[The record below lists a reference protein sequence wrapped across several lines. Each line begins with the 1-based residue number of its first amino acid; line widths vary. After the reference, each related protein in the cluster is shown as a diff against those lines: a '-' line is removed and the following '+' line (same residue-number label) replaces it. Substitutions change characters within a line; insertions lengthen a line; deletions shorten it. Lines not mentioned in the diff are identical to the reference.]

1 MIIRLRWIYGW
12 ISAAESMMASM
23 EVRCSL
29 LLRILKVYRTEIH
42 SGYIQYTYRGF
53 HIPRRDAGLV
63 ITLQGR
69 VLTFQQPVYRRIRCS
84 MLRRRST
91 SLMYD
96 DRSSM
101 TAGQR
106 VSEIYREEF
115 AGDRGKTTITFL
127 SSAICQR
134 FVFLNLSERHQAL
147 DDSSGV
153 IETWKRKMQR
163 QVFYLKDTDPMEWKN
178 RAERYKIDIFV
189 LKVWINKV

>member
-106 VSEIYREEF
+106 VSEVYREEF
-115 AGDRGKTTITFL
+115 AEDRGKTTITFL

-134 FVFLNLSERHQAL
+134 FVFLNLSERHR
-147 DDSSGV
+147 SGV
-153 IETWKRKMQR
+153 GRFQWRDRNLKK
-163 QVFYLKDTDPMEWKN
+163 KDTASGVLFKRYRPDGMEESG
-178 RAERYKIDIFV
+178 RKI
-189 LKVWINKV
+189 